1 MPCGAEAGQSFVSVL
16 SLSNAGSQLETRAI
30 ALLKK
35 LQSTAH
41 QSPLSFAGRSK
52 ARRSSAGRS
61 RGEALYSLNDGPPS
75 RRRVV
80 RPGTGYSGL
89 VCMMTLVWS
98 GPCLQILHALV
109 SHSVLRPSYGC

>member
-1 MPCGAEAGQSFVSVL
+1 MLKVSAACLAALRLVGACLMLDSCT
-16 SLSNAGSQLETRAI
+16 GSQLETRAI

-61 RGEALYSLNDGPPS
+61 RGEPLYSLNDGPPP
-75 RRRVV
+75 RRRLV
-80 RPGTGYSGL
+80 RPS
-89 VCMMTLVWS
+89 
-98 GPCLQILHALV
+98 PA
-109 SHSVLRPSYGC
+109 LRPLIFRES